1 MEVRNPRPGN
11 LTAVVLLVCVLVGC
25 AGSPAGSELPRT
37 TDQGIRITVSESDEV
52 LPLAGCHTQW
62 LLENDE
68 EPPPGTCEQTMTV
81 RRYHAERNGDA
92 VEATVLGDGNV
103 DPLYS
108 MGLLARESNERISI
122 VVVTP
127 PADAELV
134 RLTDGAAEV
143 VDEVAPS
150 EGLVAL
156 AGLGSDLS
164 PQAISADGSVIATCP
179 PTGALIEDVVF
190 ECTLAP
196 DAVVPVTTTLI
207 TDASD
212 D

>member
-1 MEVRNPRPGN
+1 
-11 LTAVVLLVCVLVGC
+11 
-25 AGSPAGSELPRT
+25 
-37 TDQGIRITVSESDEV
+37 
-52 LPLAGCHTQW
+52 
-62 LLENDE
+62 
-68 EPPPGTCEQTMTV
+68 MTV
-81 RRYHAERNGDA
+81 RRYQAERNGDS
-92 VEATVLGDGNV
+92 VEATVVGDGNV
-103 DPLYS
+103 DPFYS
-108 MGLLARESNERISI
+108 MGLAARESNERISI

-127 PADAELV
+127 PTDTQLV

-143 VDEVAPS
+143 VDEVASS

-156 AGLGSDLS
+156 AGLGSDLT

-179 PTGALIEDVVF
+179 PAGVLIEDVVF

-207 TDASD
+207 ANASD